1 MAIQRWRWGAGG
13 VWLDEDRPGLLNIET
28 NIVSAEVDLT
38 SLAGNVAVFEGG
50 GLGRRLS
57 AYRLPEI
64 DWSRRATLD
73 HTVSR
78 RGSSI
83 CHCIMPRVRLTDIST
98 SKLPQSQSPYHL
110 MGRRCRGRVGAR
122 NRSAGSPNI
131 SPASKDR
138 CAERASI
145 GTAACAA
152 GAHDPV
158 FLGAQTRMIA
168 GSPLEDLDRPNEPVD
183 RDRLLSDKELVA
195 IYGAAQKVGY
205 PFGHIIHTHCDAAR
219 GSRRTLLLN

>member
-1 MAIQRWRWGAGG
+1 M
-13 VWLDEDRPGLLNIET
+13 PLL
-28 NIVSAEVDLT
+28 
-38 SLAGNVAVFEGG
+38 
-50 GLGRRLS
+50 
-57 AYRLPEI
+57 
-64 DWSRRATLD
+64 
-73 HTVSR
+73 
-78 RGSSI
+78 
-83 CHCIMPRVRLTDIST
+83 IMPRERLTDIST
-98 SKLPQSQSPYHL
+98 TSYLSPKAHIHL

-122 NRSAGSPNI
+122 NRSAGSLNI

-183 RDRLLSDKELVA
+183 RDRLLSDKKLVA
-195 IYGAAQKVGY
+195 IYGAAQKSAIRSD
-205 PFGHIIHTHCDAAR
+205 HIIHTHCDAAR